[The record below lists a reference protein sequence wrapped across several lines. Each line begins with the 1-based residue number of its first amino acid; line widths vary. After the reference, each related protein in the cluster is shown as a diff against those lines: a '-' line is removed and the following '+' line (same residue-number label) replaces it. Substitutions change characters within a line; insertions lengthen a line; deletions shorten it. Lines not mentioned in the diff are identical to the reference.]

1 VAYAREKTKEREYE
15 RGNLRVSTHGTS
27 EADSERSGWAHPTT
41 VITSSFNKESDWTK
55 RSRDVFLWS
64 TDVAAVAQTALNLRM
79 PLRTVA
85 AELSVLHYEE
95 IERST
100 HRTLVQVLMGPEH
113 LKANHQQKAGK
124 AKVKRS
130 RLEARARVAE
140 CLTPRAGTLAWYHV

>member
-1 VAYAREKTKEREYE
+1 MCDIT
-15 RGNLRVSTHGTS
+15 LTSVSKAATRQGTHPGGFQSTTRFS
-27 EADSERSGWAHPTT
+27 LSTVT

-113 LKANHQQKAGK
+113 LKANHPRKAGK

-140 CLTPRAGTLAWYHV
+140 CPTPRAGTLAWYHV